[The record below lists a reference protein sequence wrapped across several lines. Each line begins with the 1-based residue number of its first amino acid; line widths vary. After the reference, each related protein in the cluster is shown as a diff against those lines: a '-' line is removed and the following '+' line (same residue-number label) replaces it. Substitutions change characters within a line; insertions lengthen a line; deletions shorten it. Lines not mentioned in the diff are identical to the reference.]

1 VQRRDGVIVPCL
13 STCRWDWGANYC
25 IMAFRFWPLDTLMA
39 SQLQSLG
46 TRPSES
52 AIQRPFSPPSFAAPQ
67 LPGMSALGA
76 GERLAAP
83 ASPSEPLHE
92 TVTAPPGS
100 VHPFSR
106 MHRTPHQHQQQQ
118 PTYPP
123 AQPQLQPQLQPR
135 HPQLQPLEKQQ
146 PPPPGPPLPTWIPDA
161 YPSPPQPSYTRPA
174 YTYPAAAPPHAQ
186 APSVMGPMGH
196 GLMGP
201 SPKMG
206 PGGGDQALKLLCGL
220 LRAEVGASGGR

>member
-1 VQRRDGVIVPCL
+1 MIVPCL

-52 AIQRPFSPPSFAAPQ
+52 AIQRPFSPPAFAAPQ
-67 LPGMSALGA
+67 LPGMSAPGV
-76 GERLAAP
+76 G
-83 ASPSEPLHE
+83 EPLHE
-92 TVTAPPGS
+92 AVAAPPGP

-106 MHRTPHQHQQQQ
+106 LHRTPPQQQQQ
-118 PTYPP
+118 PHTYPP
-123 AQPQLQPQLQPR
+123 AQPQLQPQLQPH

-146 PPPPGPPLPTWIPDA
+146 QPPGPPLPTWIPDA
-161 YPSPPQPSYTRPA
+161 PPYPSPPQPSYTRPA

-186 APSVMGPMGH
+186 APSEMGPMGH